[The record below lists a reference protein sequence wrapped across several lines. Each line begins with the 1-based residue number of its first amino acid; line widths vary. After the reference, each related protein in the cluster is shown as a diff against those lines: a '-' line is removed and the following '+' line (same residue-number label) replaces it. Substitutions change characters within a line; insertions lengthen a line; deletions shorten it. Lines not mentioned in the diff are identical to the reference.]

1 MIVTYHGRPEL
12 HRPVLVAGWPGMGLL
27 AKIAA
32 DYLKDQLE
40 AELFAEISSYRND
53 IAYKDG
59 VASYVPVKH
68 RFYAAPEHDLIIC
81 VGDSQPSLPYEI
93 YSVADKVIDVAKEF
107 DVRRIYTVAAY
118 FSPDTPSADVF
129 AVVNDPD
136 LSSFV
141 EEYGVEIAPGEGRIT
156 GLNGVLIGVAEE
168 REIEGVCLM
177 GRIQYA
183 ELPQPGPAKMLIDVL
198 ARMLDMTIDT
208 SELGERQVSIDET
221 IQKRI
226 SEVKRRAE
234 KRDPGDL
241 RYIG

>member
-1 MIVTYHGRPEL
+1 MKYHGRPEF

-27 AKIAA
+27 AKIAT
-32 DYLKDQLE
+32 DYLKDRLH
-40 AELFAEISSYRND
+40 AELFAEIRSYRND

-59 VASYVPVKH
+59 VASYVPLKH
-68 RFYAAPEHDLIIC
+68 SFYAAPEHNLIIC
-81 VGDSQPSLPYEI
+81 VGESQPSLPYEI
-93 YSVADKVIDVAKEF
+93 YNVAHKVVDLAKEF

-129 AVVNDPD
+129 VVVNDPD

-141 EEYGVEIAPGEGRIT
+141 EKHGVEIAPGEGRIT

-168 REIEGVCLM
+168 RDIEGVCLM

-183 ELPQPGPAKMLIDVL
+183 ELPQPGPAKILIDVL
-198 ARMLDMTIDT
+198 AGMLDMSIDT
-208 SELGERQVSIDET
+208 SELSERQVSIDES
-221 IQKRI
+221 IKKRI
-226 SEVKRRAE
+226 SEVKRQAE